1 MFVRT
6 GKHKKKQ
13 KNIFFNYFLIYLV
26 ALIVIIALYTK
37 NIILIIRC
45 RINRNCFDIYSQIKL
60 DGLSFEIFFT
70 INSFYKCCF
79 QHLRREQQL
88 FLGLHDNRN
97 TTDFILV
104 LN

>member
-1 MFVRT
+1 MFERT

-26 ALIVIIALYTK
+26 AIIVIIALYTK

-45 RINRNCFDIYSQIKL
+45 RINRNCFDIYSEIKL

-70 INSFYKCCF
+70 IISCINIFFSMCVAKNNSFSDCMTI
-79 QHLRREQQL
+79 
-88 FLGLHDNRN
+88 G
-97 TTDFILV
+97 IL
-104 LN
+104 LILSLY